1 MEIFTCRLRMLR
13 NKESQASFARKLGL
27 TQATYSR
34 YESGA
39 REPDLATLC
48 QIGKVCGVSIDWL
61 LGLVDDAPTSIY
73 NPRFSFAE
81 DKLRAVKSGLQAL
94 LSEL

>member
-1 MEIFTCRLRMLR
+1 MEIFSFRLRMLR
-13 NKESQASFARKLGL
+13 NEESQASFSKKLGL

-39 REPDLATLC
+39 REPDLDTLC

-73 NPRFSFAE
+73 SPPISFAE
-81 DKLRAVKSGLQAL
+81 QKLRAVKSGLQAL
-94 LSEL
+94 LNEL